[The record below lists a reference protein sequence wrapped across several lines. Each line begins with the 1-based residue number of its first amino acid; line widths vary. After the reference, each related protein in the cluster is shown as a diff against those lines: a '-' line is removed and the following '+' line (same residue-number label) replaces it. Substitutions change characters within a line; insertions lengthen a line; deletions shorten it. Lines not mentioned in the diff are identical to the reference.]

1 MTIERPYVSPRMGVL
16 FDVIGPF
23 VTWASRPDVRGASGP
38 GIANFMFGN
47 PHDMAPQ
54 AYVDAL
60 IRGSTPTSADHF
72 AYKMNEEDAT
82 AVVAASLTERFS
94 LPFDRE
100 DVFLTNGNF
109 SGLSICL
116 HAVTGPGDEV
126 VYVSPPWF
134 FYETLILESGATP
147 VRVSADQDSWDLD
160 LDAIA
165 AAIGP
170 RTAAIIVNSP
180 NNPTGRIYP
189 RRTLDALARILTEA
203 GERNGRPI
211 YLLSDEAYSRILFDG
226 RRYESPTES
235 YPSSFLVYTYGK
247 QLLTPGERI
256 GYICLPPRMP
266 ERETLR
272 GAITMTQFVTGWAFP
287 NATLQY
293 AVGELD
299 RTCIDLAA
307 LQRRRDR
314 IVSALK
320 TAGYEVHSPEGTF
333 YLLPRSPWPDDVAFT
348 RHLRERDVLVLPG
361 YLIELPGYF
370 RISLTA
376 SDAMV
381 EKAIPVFA
389 AAMRERVPA

>member
-60 IRGSTPTSADHF
+60 VRGSTPTAADHF
-72 AYKMNEEDAT
+72 AYKMNEEQPT
-82 AVVAASLTERFS
+82 RVVAASLTERFS
-94 LPFDRE
+94 LPFDAE

-126 VYVSPPWF
+126 LYVSPPWF

-147 VRVSADQDSWDLD
+147 VRVPADQETWDLD

-189 RRTLDALARILTEA
+189 HETLDALARMLTEA

-211 YLLSDEAYSRILFDG
+211 YLLSDEAYNRIVFTPHTFTTPVA
-226 RRYESPTES
+226 Y
-235 YPSSFLVYTYGK
+235 YPHSFLLYTYAK
-247 QLLTPGERI
+247 TLLSPGSRLGYLAVGPDAEGGDELRAALQI
-256 GYICLPPRMP
+256 GQI
-266 ERETLR
+266 TL
-272 GAITMTQFVTGWAFP
+272 GWAYP
-287 NATLQY
+287 VSILQHAIPDLNAMRPDIP
-293 AVGELD
+293 V
-299 RTCIDLAA
+299 
-307 LQRRRDR
+307 LQRRRDTL
-314 IVSALK
+314 VSTLREQ
-320 TAGYEVHSPEGTF
+320 GYEVVEPQGTF
-333 YLLPRSPWPDDVAFT
+333 YVLVRSPVDDDRAFAEV
-348 RHLRERDVLVLPG
+348 LRTHDVFVLPG
-361 YLIELPGYF
+361 AMFEMPGWFRLSVTANDDMVERSLPGF
-370 RISLTA
+370 A
-376 SDAMV
+376 
-381 EKAIPVFA
+381 KAIGEVS
-389 AAMRERVPA
+389 

>member
-60 IRGSTPTSADHF
+60 VRGSTPTAADHF
-72 AYKMNEEDAT
+72 AYKMNEEQAT
-82 AVVAASLTERFS
+82 GVVAASLTERFS
-94 LPFDRE
+94 LPFDAQ

-147 VRVSADQDSWDLD
+147 IRVPADQETWDLD

-189 RRTLDALARILTEA
+189 RETLDALARILTEA

-211 YLLSDEAYSRILFDG
+211 YLLSDEAYNRIVFDG
-226 RRYESPTES
+226 RAYPTPVAS
-235 YPSSFLVYTYGK
+235 YPWSFYIYTYAK
-247 QLLTPGERI
+247 THLAPGLRF
-256 GYICLPPRMP
+256 GYIAVPPTIDRKSTRLNSSHRMP
-266 ERETLR
+266 SR
-272 GAITMTQFVTGWAFP
+272 MP
-287 NATLQY
+287 S
-293 AVGELD
+293 
-299 RTCIDLAA
+299 
-307 LQRRRDR
+307 
-314 IVSALK
+314 SA
-320 TAGYEVHSPEGTF
+320 
-333 YLLPRSPWPDDVAFT
+333 
-348 RHLRERDVLVLPG
+348 
-361 YLIELPGYF
+361 
-370 RISLTA
+370 
-376 SDAMV
+376 
-381 EKAIPVFA
+381 
-389 AAMRERVPA
+389 